1 MFPLTG
7 IDDRSCSQ
15 YTKDLQKYR
24 IGIIITAENWIET
37 ATFLHVMRCSMS
49 NDITSVKQ
57 PEESTSVALT
67 KGMEMMIAG
76 FIPNTRYF
84 DSRFDLLQVQVDL
97 MQKGQSEVKSQIIR
111 LEDQVERRF
120 ERSDEILK
128 GFKCDVD
135 KRSEQVD
142 GRFSSLKTDMDK
154 RFEKSDQNLNDF
166 RTVVD
171 KRFQQV
177 DDKLDKILERI
188 DRRID
193 EGLRENRVQSMRMFT
208 FAMTF
213 SAISMIGLVGKMMKL
228 F

>member
-1 MFPLTG
+1 
-7 IDDRSCSQ
+7 
-15 YTKDLQKYR
+15 
-24 IGIIITAENWIET
+24 
-37 ATFLHVMRCSMS
+37 MS

-57 PEESTSVALT
+57 PEESASVALT

-97 MQKGQSEVKSQIIR
+97 LQKGQSEVKSQIIR

-128 GFKCDVD
+128 GFKSDVD
-135 KRSEQVD
+135 KRFEQSGEILKGFKSDVDKRFEQSGEILKGLKSDIDKRFEQVD
-142 GRFSSLKTDMDK
+142 GRFSSLKADMDK
-154 RFEKSDQNLNDF
+154 RSEQ
-166 RTVVD
+166 VD

-177 DDKLDKILERI
+177 DDKLDKILDRI

-193 EGLRENRVQSMRMFT
+193 EGLRENRAQSMRMFT

>member
-1 MFPLTG
+1 
-7 IDDRSCSQ
+7 
-15 YTKDLQKYR
+15 
-24 IGIIITAENWIET
+24 
-37 ATFLHVMRCSMS
+37 MS

-57 PEESTSVALT
+57 LEESTSVALT

-97 MQKGQSEVKSQIIR
+97 LQKGQSEVKSQIIR

-128 GFKCDVD
+128 GFKSDVD
-135 KRSEQVD
+135 KRLEQVD
-142 GRFSSLKTDMDK
+142 KRLEQVDKRFEQVDSQFSSLKADMDK

-166 RTVVD
+166 RTVVNKQFEQVD

>member
-1 MFPLTG
+1 
-7 IDDRSCSQ
+7 
-15 YTKDLQKYR
+15 
-24 IGIIITAENWIET
+24 
-37 ATFLHVMRCSMS
+37 MS

-57 PEESTSVALT
+57 PEESTSVALS

-97 MQKGQSEVKSQIIR
+97 LQKGQSEVKSQIIR

-128 GFKCDVD
+128 GFKSDVDKRFEQVDKRFEQVDKRFEQVDKWFEQVDKRFEQVDSRFSSLKADMD
-135 KRSEQVD
+135 KRSEQ
-142 GRFSSLKTDMDK
+142 
-154 RFEKSDQNLNDF
+154 
-166 RTVVD
+166 VD

>member
-1 MFPLTG
+1 
-7 IDDRSCSQ
+7 
-15 YTKDLQKYR
+15 
-24 IGIIITAENWIET
+24 
-37 ATFLHVMRCSMS
+37 MS

-97 MQKGQSEVKSQIIR
+97 LQKGQSEVKSQIIR

-128 GFKCDVD
+128 EFKSDIDKRLEQVD
-135 KRSEQVD
+135 KRFEQVDKRFEQVDKRFEHVDKQFEQVDKRFEQVD
-142 GRFSSLKTDMDK
+142 GRFSSLKADMDK
-154 RFEKSDQNLNDF
+154 RSEQ
-166 RTVVD
+166 VD

-177 DDKLDKILERI
+177 DDKLDKILDRI

-193 EGLRENRVQSMRMFT
+193 EGLRETRVLSMRMFT

>member
-1 MFPLTG
+1 
-7 IDDRSCSQ
+7 
-15 YTKDLQKYR
+15 
-24 IGIIITAENWIET
+24 
-37 ATFLHVMRCSMS
+37 
-49 NDITSVKQ
+49 
-57 PEESTSVALT
+57 
-67 KGMEMMIAG
+67 MMIAG

-97 MQKGQSEVKSQIIR
+97 LQKGQSEVKSQIIR

-128 GFKCDVD
+128 GFKSDVD
-135 KRSEQVD
+135 KRFEQSDEILKGFKSDVDKRLEQVDKRFEQVDKRFEQVD
-142 GRFSSLKTDMDK
+142 GRFSSLKADMDK
-154 RFEKSDQNLNDF
+154 RSEQ
-166 RTVVD
+166 VD

-213 SAISMIGLVGKMMKL
+213 SAISMIGLVGKIMKL

>member
-1 MFPLTG
+1 
-7 IDDRSCSQ
+7 
-15 YTKDLQKYR
+15 
-24 IGIIITAENWIET
+24 
-37 ATFLHVMRCSMS
+37 MS
-49 NDITSVKQ
+49 NDIASVKQ
-57 PEESTSVALT
+57 PEESASVALT

-97 MQKGQSEVKSQIIR
+97 LQKGQSEVKSQIIR

-128 GFKCDVD
+128 GFKSDVD
-135 KRSEQVD
+135 KRLEHVDKRFEQIDKRFEQVDGRFEQVD
-142 GRFSSLKTDMDK
+142 GRFSSLKADMDK
-154 RFEKSDQNLNDF
+154 RSEQ
-166 RTVVD
+166 VD

-177 DDKLDKILERI
+177 DDKLDKILDRI

-193 EGLRENRVQSMRMFT
+193 EGLRENRVLSMRMFT

>member
-1 MFPLTG
+1 
-7 IDDRSCSQ
+7 
-15 YTKDLQKYR
+15 
-24 IGIIITAENWIET
+24 
-37 ATFLHVMRCSMS
+37 MS

-97 MQKGQSEVKSQIIR
+97 LQKGQSEVKSQIIR

-128 GFKCDVD
+128 GFKSDVD
-135 KRSEQVD
+135 KRLEQVDKRFEQVD
-142 GRFSSLKTDMDK
+142 GRFSSLKADMDK
-154 RFEKSDQNLNDF
+154 RSEQ
-166 RTVVD
+166 VD

-193 EGLRENRVQSMRMFT
+193 EGLRENRVHSMRMFT

>member
-1 MFPLTG
+1 
-7 IDDRSCSQ
+7 
-15 YTKDLQKYR
+15 
-24 IGIIITAENWIET
+24 
-37 ATFLHVMRCSMS
+37 MS
-49 NDITSVKQ
+49 NDIASVKQ
-57 PEESTSVALT
+57 SEESTSVALT

-97 MQKGQSEVKSQIIR
+97 LQKGQSEVRSQIIR
-111 LEDQVERRF
+111 LDDLVERRF

-128 GFKCDVD
+128 GFKSDVD
-135 KRSEQVD
+135 KRLEQFD
-142 GRFSSLKTDMDK
+142 GRFSSLQTDMDK
-154 RFEKSDQNLNDF
+154 RIEKSDQNLNDF
-166 RTVVD
+166 RIVVD
-171 KRFQQV
+171 KRFEQVDKHFQQV
-177 DDKLDKILERI
+177 EDKLDKILERI

>member
-1 MFPLTG
+1 
-7 IDDRSCSQ
+7 
-15 YTKDLQKYR
+15 
-24 IGIIITAENWIET
+24 
-37 ATFLHVMRCSMS
+37 MS

-193 EGLRENRVQSMRMFT
+193 EGLRENRVQSMRMFI